1 MLTRRIADELLEWAG
16 AQNPGPWTSH
26 SKQAARAAELIA
38 AGCGLDAD
46 RAYCLGLLHDIG
58 RYKGPSAMMHILD
71 GYNLLME
78 RGYPQA
84 AQICITHSFPTQTFA
99 EYSGVDDCTPD
110 DRQIIV
116 DALGSATYTDY
127 DRLIQLCDSLSLPE
141 GICLMEKRLI
151 DVALR
156 HGTNDLVVPKWK
168 ALFSIFNDFE
178 SRLGSPLYSL
188 FPEVVGNTFPMLT
201 AR

>member
-1 MLTRRIADELLEWAG
+1 MPTLQRQEADDLLAWAG
-16 AQNPGPWTSH
+16 AQNPGPWTAH
-26 SKQAARAAELIA
+26 SQQAARAAELIA
-38 AGCGLDAD
+38 GGCGLDAD
-46 RAYCLGLLHDIG
+46 QAYCFGLLHDIG

-78 RGYPQA
+78 RGYLDA

-99 EYSGVDDCTPD
+99 EYSGADDCTD
-110 DRQIIV
+110 EDREVIRGV
-116 DALGSATYTDY
+116 LEGASYTDY
-127 DRLIQLCDSLSLPE
+127 DRLIQLCDSLALPE

-168 ALFSIFNDFE
+168 ALFAIFADFE
-178 SRLGSPLYSL
+178 SRLESPLYSL
-188 FPEVVGNTFPMLT
+188 FPEVVGNTFPG
-201 AR
+201 R

>member
-1 MLTRRIADELLEWAG
+1 
-16 AQNPGPWTSH
+16 
-26 SKQAARAAELIA
+26 
-38 AGCGLDAD
+38 LDAD
-46 RAYCLGLLHDIG
+46 QAYCFGLLHDIG

-78 RGYPQA
+78 RGYLDA

-99 EYSGVDDCTPD
+99 EYSGADDCTD
-110 DRQIIV
+110 EDREVIRGV
-116 DALGSATYTDY
+116 LEGASYTDY
-127 DRLIQLCDSLSLPE
+127 DRLIQLCDSLALPE

-168 ALFSIFNDFE
+168 ALFAIFADFE
-178 SRLGSPLYSL
+178 SRLESPLYSL
-188 FPEVVGNTFPMLT
+188 FPEVVGNTFPG
-201 AR
+201 R